1 MRLLQHMRR
10 KLQEVK
16 TNIQLSMDKSEDIL
30 SMNFLPDFTE
40 RYMASAV
47 GDLSDA
53 LLAFECVDNALEWLG
68 DLLPEL

>member
-1 MRLLQHMRR
+1 MRR

-30 SMNFLPDFTE
+30 SMSLLPQFSE
-40 RYMASAV
+40 RYLASAV

-68 DLLPEL
+68 DLMPEL

>member
-1 MRLLQHMRR
+1 MRR
-10 KLQEVK
+10 KLQEVR
-16 TNIQLSMDKSEDIL
+16 TNIQISMEKSEDVL
-30 SMNFLPDFTE
+30 SMNFLPQFTE

-68 DLLPEL
+68 DLMPGL